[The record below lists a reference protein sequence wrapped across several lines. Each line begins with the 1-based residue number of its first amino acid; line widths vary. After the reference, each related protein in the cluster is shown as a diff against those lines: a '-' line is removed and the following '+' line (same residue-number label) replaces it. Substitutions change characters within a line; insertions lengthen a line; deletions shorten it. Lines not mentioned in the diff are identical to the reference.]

1 MMARFA
7 LVLLLFGLFGDTGR
21 EHGRTGN
28 GLYNQGQYAEAERAY
43 REGLQVHQD
52 TTGRVYASLQNN
64 LGSALHRQERFA
76 DARVAFRRA
85 ARAAPTT
92 EEQVRALY
100 NAATAAAAM
109 GNVTAALTD
118 YEQVLRLDPSHD
130 PARYN
135 YEYLKR
141 NRAEQVAGRQPD
153 DVEPS
158 PYARRVKKK
167 ADRLVENRNYAAA
180 LEVMNEGLQ
189 NDSTVRAYRDFM
201 GRLEEI
207 AHIAETP

>member
-1 MMARFA
+1 MIARFA
-7 LVLLLFGLFGDTGR
+7 LVILLFGLFGDTGS

-28 GLYNQGQYAEAERAY
+28 GFYDQGQYAEAERAY
-43 REGLQVHQD
+43 REGLHVHAD

-85 ARAAPTT
+85 ARAASTT
-92 EEQVRALY
+92 QGQVRALY
-100 NAATAAAAM
+100 NAATAAAAL
-109 GNVTAALTD
+109 GNVAAALSD
-118 YEQVLRLDPSHD
+118 YKQVLRLDPSHD

-141 NRAEQVAGRQPD
+141 NRAKETSGPQPR

-158 PYARRVKKK
+158 PYARELKKR
-167 ADRLVENRNYAAA
+167 ADRLVDDQNYAAA

-189 NDSTVRAYRDFM
+189 NDSTVRAYREFM
-201 GRLEEI
+201 GRLDKI
-207 AHIAETP
+207 VRIAETP

>member
-1 MMARFA
+1 MIARFA
-7 LVLLLFGLFGDTGR
+7 LVILLFGLFGDTGS

-28 GLYNQGQYAEAERAY
+28 GFYDQGQYADAERAY
-43 REGLQVHQD
+43 REGLQVHED

-85 ARAAPTT
+85 ARAAPTM
-92 EEQVRALY
+92 EGQVRALY
-100 NAATAAAAM
+100 NAATAAAAL
-109 GNVTAALTD
+109 GNVAAALSD

-141 NRAEQVAGRQPD
+141 NRAKETSGPQPR

-158 PYARRVKKK
+158 PYARELKKR
-167 ADRLVENRNYAAA
+167 ADRLVDDQNYAAA

-201 GRLEEI
+201 GRLDKI
-207 AHIAETP
+207 VRIAETP